1 MTFSSSSRLIL
12 PRRICLTGKSSGL
25 HANAYGRNEKCPS
38 CHGLILLPR
47 VLRSQNGESGEGCAR
62 FFQSRKTL
70 SKHAC
75 VRRGVIDVKTGT
87 AVQVPVPIT
96 NSSSAPPV
104 TATSGGS
111 QKPTSLSDEGS
122 VSEPT
127 LHARGSSG
135 GPGSESGDSEST
147 RDPEILRYTKR

>member
-1 MTFSSSSRLIL
+1 MTFSSSSGLIL
-12 PRRICLTGKSSGL
+12 PRRNCLTEKRSGL

-96 NSSSAPPV
+96 NSSSVPPV

-111 QKPTSLSDEGS
+111 QSPL
-122 VSEPT
+122 PFQ
-127 LHARGSSG
+127 
-135 GPGSESGDSEST
+135 T
-147 RDPEILRYTKR
+147 RDLFQNQLFMPAGPVVARDQNLGTLNQQ